1 MARKPEKNRAK
12 GSTFRE
18 RLANWIATP
27 AGPIRRKLSTENQ
40 EEIRHILLSPVSWFK
55 GVDTPEGHVTPWELA
70 IFMVSTM
77 LTTGG
82 GGFSGRLDFL
92 FKEYYHISPNKM
104 SVAGVISSLW
114 DAFND
119 PILGSW
125 MDRKKMGPKQWRF
138 VMRLAAVTGHTLV
151 LFKMINFGGNMT
163 EMQHLVTLVVLNCIQ
178 DIIGTLDAV
187 AGQKLRAGI
196 SPYTQQRTRTQV
208 WTSIGNSLGFTVS
221 AIPNVLMGLQNVF
234 GWNDYQII
242 VVGTAIMLPFNI
254 CGSMMITFIRQRVDF
269 KYAGKPANS
278 LPYDMDQG
286 FTVPEAEEKKAEQAE
301 QVQAEQEKLEAEM
314 REAEQR
320 YRTASAARDEM
331 LANMTR
337 EERRA
342 WKKEEKA
349 KKKAEKAE
357 QKDFRK
363 MVENGEIKIDP
374 ETGEP
379 KLSVG
384 QSFAVLKYNKYFI
397 WNTVANFITVFTPS
411 VDSSLIYR
419 YLVPK
424 LNVGGKEVTGEIFL
438 TLRDYIVG
446 VPLSF
451 TKPFSRQF
459 VNLCG
464 GPLRVHKIHSACQI
478 VASFIKFVIGINK
491 FWKLALQILIDA
503 LLYVIQ
509 DMDSVAGTMMTYE
522 MLDMVEL
529 KTGFRTEGV
538 TNSINGL
545 FAKIVTNNIGTVTGN
560 AFLQWTGYKGGY
572 KESGEALPTRFVKYM
587 WPMFTLTGVFDN
599 LIFLI
604 ARSMYK
610 HTPEDARRIEDELIE
625 MRKHTGRE
633 NVAEK
638 QTVGVRSDEP

>member
-1 MARKPEKNRAK
+1 MREKKPKKTRAEKLPA
-12 GSTFRE
+12 RE
-18 RLANWIATP
+18 RLANWISTP
-27 AGPIRRKLSTENQ
+27 AGRVRRKLSAENQ
-40 EEIRHILLSPVSWFK
+40 EEVRRIILNPISWFR

-92 FKEYYHISPNKM
+92 FKEYYHIAPNKM

-114 DAFND
+114 DAIND

-138 VMRLAAVTGHTLV
+138 VMRLAAVTGHVLV

-163 EMQHLVTLVVLNCIQ
+163 EMQHLVTLVALNCIQ
-178 DIIGTLDAV
+178 DIIGTLDSV

-208 WTSIGNSLGFTVS
+208 WTSIGSSLGFTVS
-221 AIPNVLMGLQNVF
+221 AIPNMLMGLQNVF

-254 CGSMMITFIRQRVDF
+254 CGSMMITFIKQRVDF
-269 KYAGKPANS
+269 KYAGKPMNS
-278 LPYDMDQG
+278 LPSIPERDI
-286 FTVPEAEEKKAEQAE
+286 VPEKKTQEEKSEPTPEELAQ
-301 QVQAEQEKLEAEM
+301 
-314 REAEQR
+314 REAEAREAELR
-320 YRTASAARDEM
+320 YRKARAERDEA
-331 LANMTR
+331 LAQMTR
-337 EERRA
+337 KERRA
-342 WKKEEKA
+342 WKKEQKEKGR
-349 KKKAEKAE
+349 
-357 QKDFRK
+357 DFRE
-363 MVENGEIKIDP
+363 MVENGEIEIDP

-379 KLSVG
+379 KLSVL
-384 QSFAVLKYNKYFI
+384 QSFEVIKYNKYFI

-424 LNVGGKEVTGEIFL
+424 LHVGGKEVTGEIFL

-446 VPLSF
+446 IPISF

-459 VNLCG
+459 VNWCG
-464 GPLRVHKIHSACQI
+464 GPLRVHKLHSIIQ
-478 VASFIKFVIGINK
+478 VAASLLKFVLGINK
-491 FWKLALQILIDA
+491 FWKLAIQIVIDA
-503 LLYVIQ
+503 GLYVIQ
-509 DMDSVAGTMMTYE
+509 DMDSVAGTMLTYE
-522 MLDMVEL
+522 MLDLVEL

-560 AFLQWTGYKGGY
+560 AFLQWTGYTGGY
-572 KESGEALPTRFVKYM
+572 KESGEALPPKFVKYM
-587 WPMFTLTGVFDN
+587 WPMFTLSGAFDN
-599 LIFLI
+599 LIFLL

-610 HTPEDARRIEDELIE
+610 HTPEDARRIENELIE
-625 MRKHTGRE
+625 MRKHAGIGK
-633 NVAEK
+633 AESEETVSAGK
-638 QTVGVRSDEP
+638 Q